1 MPVGS
6 SRGSCSGRGV
16 RFSPISTIS
25 PSEALPI
32 AAADIAV
39 VNRLLAV
46 LDDPTATGPVRD
58 QLSAAGVPPE
68 DVVVLHGHEDLERF
82 RASVRGGAWRRTIRF
97 LSFIAA
103 DQAVDM
109 AWYEA
114 ALSDGRAIL
123 VMRVPGTEL
132 RHRAV
137 AALRRA
143 GAHFVNHYGRLATV
157 DIAPW
162 RGPPPPVHWV
172 HHR

>member
-1 MPVGS
+1 VFWTGS
-6 SRGSCSGRGV
+6 SILPHLHH
-16 RFSPISTIS
+16 FTP
-25 PSEALPI
+25 EALPI
-32 AAADIAV
+32 AADIAV

-46 LDDPTATGPVRD
+46 LDDPTAADQVRD
-58 QLSAAGVPPE
+58 RLSVAGVTPG
-68 DVVVLHGHEDLERF
+68 DVVVLHGDEGLERF
-82 RASVRGGAWRRTIRF
+82 RASVRGGVWRRTIRF

-114 ALSDGRAIL
+114 ALSDGRAVL
-123 VMRVPGTEL
+123 VVRAPGAEL
-132 RHRAV
+132 RRRSV